1 MQSGKADFET
11 LEKKAIEWGEPS
23 VASGK
28 QVIDDY
34 VAMHIYITQFSNVNP
49 IYRGSQ

>member
-28 QVIDDY
+28 QVMINY
-34 VAMHIYITQFSNVNP
+34 VPLSYP
-49 IYRGSQ
+49 IFERKSYRGSQ